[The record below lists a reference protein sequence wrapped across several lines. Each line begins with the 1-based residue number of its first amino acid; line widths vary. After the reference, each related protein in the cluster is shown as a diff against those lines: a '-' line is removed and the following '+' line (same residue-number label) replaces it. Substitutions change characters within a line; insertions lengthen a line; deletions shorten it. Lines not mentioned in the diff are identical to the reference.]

1 MDQMSFFSSLFG
13 KKSVKNNNQPKVEKV
28 DTSKRITNNPSL
40 HLKGKPD
47 AYGLYPA
54 ELVML
59 SLAEKYKTTETNF
72 PSYLTHTYEI
82 SNPLKMLKDLYN
94 RGFLETGSAKSC
106 LPGFKLTE
114 LKEIAVALN
123 MPVKGKK
130 ADIIDQL
137 SAVSE
142 DALGAFV
149 KERTWKL
156 TKQGTEAL
164 KANPYIQYFL
174 DKHNYN
180 ITEVGVNIWT
190 VNEEFIKDSK
200 RPYRDIIY
208 SQLNKAM
215 NEAFIQF
222 QKNPTSGTYATSC
235 YCECYRLM
243 GLFIEEEGKSYI
255 DASDM
260 YFQYLF
266 KRINIH
272 AGLQLLVNWKTFN
285 YDKKFRETFI
295 SRYYEEI
302 QLYPYQKTE
311 LLRLLDELNVSGD
324 DVRKSLTVSFERAKD
339 VGVMSVKEA
348 ADFIILELSGDVD
361 QSREMAYKLAKKAV
375 KNIK

>member
-1 MDQMSFFSSLFG
+1 MSFFSSLFG
-13 KKSVKNNNQPKVEKV
+13 KKTVKNNNQPKVEKV
-28 DTSKRITNNPSL
+28 DASKKITNTPSL

-47 AYGLYPA
+47 VCGLYPA

-59 SLAEKYKTTETNF
+59 SLAEKYKTTENNF
-72 PSYLTHTYEI
+72 PSNLTHAYEI
-82 SNPLKMLKDLYN
+82 SNPLKMLKDLHN
-94 RGFLETGSAKSC
+94 RGYLETGSAKDC
-106 LPGFKLTE
+106 LSGFKLTE
-114 LKEIAVALN
+114 LKEIAGALN
-123 MPVKGKK
+123 VSVKGKK

-137 SAVSE
+137 SSVSE

-149 KERTWKL
+149 KDRTWKL
-156 TKQGTEAL
+156 TEKGAEAL

-174 DKHNYN
+174 DKHNYS

-190 VNEEFIKDSK
+190 VNEEFVKDSK

-215 NEAFIQF
+215 NDAFIQF
-222 QKNPTSGTYATSC
+222 QKNPASGTYATSR

-255 DASDM
+255 NASDM

-285 YDKKFRETFI
+285 YNKKFRETFI
-295 SRYYEEI
+295 SRYYEDI

-324 DVRKSLTVSFERAKD
+324 DVRKNLIVSFERAKD
-339 VGVMSVKEA
+339 TGVMSVKEA

-361 QSREMAYKLAKKAV
+361 QSRELAYKLAKKAV

>member
-1 MDQMSFFSSLFG
+1 MSIISSLFG
-13 KKSVKNNNQPKVEKV
+13 KKSAKNDNQPNVEKV
-28 DTSKRITNNPSL
+28 ETIKRITNTPLL

-59 SLAEKYKTTETNF
+59 SLAEKYKTTETDF

-82 SNPLKMLKDLYN
+82 SNPLKMLKDLHN
-94 RGFLETGSAKSC
+94 RTFLEIGNAKDC

-123 MPVKGKK
+123 IPVKGKK
-130 ADIIDQL
+130 AEIVDQL
-137 SAVSE
+137 SGVSE
-142 DALGAFV
+142 DVLGSFV
-149 KERTWKL
+149 KERTWKI
-156 TKQGTEAL
+156 TEKGTEAL

-174 DKHNYN
+174 EKHNYDVS
-180 ITEVGVNIWT
+180 EVGVNIWT
-190 VNEEFIKDSK
+190 VNEEFVKDPK
-200 RPYRDIIY
+200 RLYRDIIY
-208 SQLNKAM
+208 GQLNKAM
-215 NEAFIQF
+215 NEASIQF
-222 QKNPTSGTYATSC
+222 QKNPASGTSATSR

-255 DASDM
+255 NASDM

-302 QLYPYQKTE
+302 QLFPYQKTE
-311 LLRLLDELNVSGD
+311 LLRLLDELNVNGD
-324 DVRKSLTVSFERAKD
+324 EVRKNLITSFERAQD
-339 VGVMSVKEA
+339 AGVMNVKEA

-361 QSREMAYKLAKKAV
+361 QSRDLAYKLARKAV
-375 KNIK
+375 RKI

>member
-1 MDQMSFFSSLFG
+1 MSFFSLLFG
-13 KKSVKNNNQPKVEKV
+13 KKAVKSNNQPKTEKV
-28 DTSKRITNNPSL
+28 ETHKRITNSPSL
-40 HLKGKPD
+40 HLKGKTD

-82 SNPLKMLKDLYN
+82 SNPLKMLKDLHN
-94 RGFLETGSAKSC
+94 RAFLEIGSAKDS
-106 LPGFKLTE
+106 LSGFKLTE
-114 LKEIAVALN
+114 LKEIAAALN
-123 MPVKGKK
+123 ISVKGKK
-130 ADIIDQL
+130 AEIIEQL
-137 SAVSE
+137 SSVSE

-149 KERTWKL
+149 TERIWKL
-156 TKQGTEAL
+156 TEKGTEAL

-180 ITEVGVNIWT
+180 VTEVGVNIWT
-190 VNEEFIKDSK
+190 VNEEFVKDSQ

-208 SQLNKAM
+208 SQLNKTM
-215 NEAFIQF
+215 NQAFIQF
-222 QKNPTSGTYATSC
+222 QKNPASGTAATHC

-243 GLFIEEEGKSYI
+243 GLFIEEGGKSYI
-255 DASDM
+255 NASDM

-272 AGLQLLVNWKTFN
+272 AGLQLLMNWKTFS

-295 SRYYEEI
+295 SRYYEDI

-311 LLRLLDELNVSGD
+311 LLRLLDELNINGE
-324 DVRKSLTVSFERAKD
+324 DVRKSLIVSFERAND
-339 VGVMSVKEA
+339 TGIMSTKEA

-361 QSREMAYKLAKKAV
+361 QSRDLAYKLAKKAV
-375 KNIK
+375 KKV

>member
-1 MDQMSFFSSLFG
+1 MSIISSLFG
-13 KKSVKNNNQPKVEKV
+13 KKSAKNDNQPNVEKV
-28 DTSKRITNNPSL
+28 ETIKRITNTPLL

-59 SLAEKYKTTETNF
+59 SLAEKYKTTETDF

-82 SNPLKMLKDLYN
+82 SNPLKMLKDLHN
-94 RGFLETGSAKSC
+94 RTFLEIGNAKDC

-123 MPVKGKK
+123 IPVKGKK
-130 ADIIDQL
+130 AEIIDQL
-137 SAVSE
+137 SGVSE
-142 DALGAFV
+142 DVLGSFV
-149 KERTWKL
+149 KERTWKI
-156 TKQGTEAL
+156 TEKGTEAL

-174 DKHNYN
+174 EKHNYDVS
-180 ITEVGVNIWT
+180 EVGVNIWT
-190 VNEEFIKDSK
+190 VNEEFVKDPK
-200 RPYRDIIY
+200 RLYRDIIY
-208 SQLNKAM
+208 GQLNKAM
-215 NEAFIQF
+215 NEASIQF
-222 QKNPTSGTYATSC
+222 QKNPASGTSATSR

-255 DASDM
+255 NASDM

-302 QLYPYQKTE
+302 QLFPYQKTE
-311 LLRLLDELNVSGD
+311 LLRLLDELNINGD
-324 DVRKSLTVSFERAKD
+324 EVRKNLITSFERAQD
-339 VGVMSVKEA
+339 AGVMNVKEA

-361 QSREMAYKLAKKAV
+361 QSRDLAYKLARKAV
-375 KNIK
+375 RKI

>member
-1 MDQMSFFSSLFG
+1 MSFFSSLFG
-13 KKSVKNNNQPKVEKV
+13 KKSVKNNVQPNVEKV
-28 DTSKRITNNPSL
+28 ETSKRITNTPSL

-82 SNPLKMLKDLYN
+82 SNPLKMLKDLHN
-94 RGFLETGSAKSC
+94 RTFLEIGNAKDC
-106 LPGFKLTE
+106 LQGFKLTE
-114 LKEIAVALN
+114 LKEIAAALN
-123 MPVKGKK
+123 IPVKGKK
-130 ADIIDQL
+130 AEIIGQL
-137 SAVSE
+137 SGVSE
-142 DALGAFV
+142 DILGAFV
-149 KERTWKL
+149 KERTWKI
-156 TKQGTEAL
+156 TEKGTEAL

-174 DKHNYN
+174 EKHNYDVS
-180 ITEVGVNIWT
+180 EVGVNIWT
-190 VNEEFIKDSK
+190 VNEEFVKDPK
-200 RPYRDIIY
+200 RLYRDIIY
-208 SQLNKAM
+208 GQLNKAM
-215 NEAFIQF
+215 NEASIQF
-222 QKNPTSGTYATSC
+222 QKNPASGTSATRR

-255 DASDM
+255 NASDM

-272 AGLQLLVNWKTFN
+272 AGLQLLLNWKTFN

-324 DVRKSLTVSFERAKD
+324 EVRKNLITSFERAQD
-339 VGVMSVKEA
+339 AGVMSVKEA

-361 QSREMAYKLAKKAV
+361 QSRELAYKLARKAV
-375 KNIK
+375 RKI

>member
-1 MDQMSFFSSLFG
+1 MSIISSLFG
-13 KKSVKNNNQPKVEKV
+13 KKSAKNDNQPNVEKV
-28 DTSKRITNNPSL
+28 ETIKRITNTPLL

-59 SLAEKYKTTETNF
+59 SLAEKYKTTETDF

-82 SNPLKMLKDLYN
+82 SNPLKMLKDLHN
-94 RGFLETGSAKSC
+94 RTFLEIGNAKDC

-123 MPVKGKK
+123 IPVKGKK
-130 ADIIDQL
+130 AEIIDQL
-137 SAVSE
+137 SGVSE
-142 DALGAFV
+142 DVLGSFV
-149 KERTWKL
+149 KERTWKI
-156 TKQGTEAL
+156 TEKGTEAL

-174 DKHNYN
+174 EKHNYDVS
-180 ITEVGVNIWT
+180 EVGVNIWT
-190 VNEEFIKDSK
+190 VNEEFVKDPK
-200 RPYRDIIY
+200 RLYRDIIY
-208 SQLNKAM
+208 GQLNKAM
-215 NEAFIQF
+215 NEASIQF
-222 QKNPTSGTYATSC
+222 QKNPASGTSATSR

-255 DASDM
+255 NASDM

-302 QLYPYQKTE
+302 QLFPYQKTE
-311 LLRLLDELNVSGD
+311 LLRLLDELNVNGD
-324 DVRKSLTVSFERAKD
+324 EVRKNLVTSFERAQD
-339 VGVMSVKEA
+339 AGVMNVKEA

-361 QSREMAYKLAKKAV
+361 QSRDLAYKLARKAV
-375 KNIK
+375 RKI

>member
-1 MDQMSFFSSLFG
+1 MSFFSSLFG
-13 KKSVKNNNQPKVEKV
+13 KKSVKNIIQPNVEKV
-28 DTSKRITNNPSL
+28 ETSKRITNTPSL

-59 SLAEKYKTTETNF
+59 LLAEKYKTTETNF
-72 PSYLTHTYEI
+72 PSYLIHTYEI
-82 SNPLKMLKDLYN
+82 SNPLKMLKDLHS
-94 RGFLETGSAKSC
+94 RTFLEIGNAKDC

-114 LKEIAVALN
+114 LKEMAVALN
-123 MPVKGKK
+123 ISIKGKK
-130 ADIIDQL
+130 EEIINQL
-137 SAVSE
+137 SDVSE
-142 DALGAFV
+142 EALCAFV

-156 TKQGTEAL
+156 TEKGAEAL

-174 DKHNYN
+174 DKHSYSV
-180 ITEVGVNIWT
+180 TEVGVNIWT
-190 VNEEFIKDSK
+190 VNEEFVKDPK

-222 QKNPTSGTYATSC
+222 QKNPASGTSATSR

-255 DASDM
+255 NASDM

-295 SRYYEEI
+295 SRYYDEI
-302 QLYPYQKTE
+302 QLYPYQKAE
-311 LLRLLDELNVSGD
+311 LLRLLDELNVSD
-324 DVRKSLTVSFERAKD
+324 DEVRKNLITSFERAQD
-339 VGVMSVKEA
+339 EGVMSVKEA

-361 QSREMAYKLAKKAV
+361 QSRELAYKLARKAV
-375 KNIK
+375 RKI

>member
-1 MDQMSFFSSLFG
+1 MSFFSSLFG

-28 DTSKRITNNPSL
+28 ETNKRIANTPSL

-59 SLAEKYKTTETNF
+59 SLADKYKTTETNF
-72 PSYLTHTYEI
+72 PGYLTHTYEI
-82 SNPLKMLKDLYN
+82 SNPLKMLKDLHN
-94 RGFLETGSAKSC
+94 REFLETGSAKDC

-123 MPVKGKK
+123 VPVKGKK

-137 SAVSE
+137 SSVSE
-142 DALGAFV
+142 DALGTYV

-156 TKQGTEAL
+156 TEKGAEAL

-174 DKHNYN
+174 DKHCYSV
-180 ITEVGVNIWT
+180 TEVGVNIWT
-190 VNEEFIKDSK
+190 VNEEFVKDSK

-208 SQLNKAM
+208 SQLNKVM

-222 QKNPTSGTYATSC
+222 QKNPASGTYATSR

-255 DASDM
+255 NASDM

-285 YDKKFRETFI
+285 YDKKFRETFV

-302 QLYPYQKTE
+302 QLYLYQN
-311 LLRLLDELNVSGD
+311 RNCFDCWM
-324 DVRKSLTVSFERAKD
+324 SL
-339 VGVMSVKEA
+339 M
-348 ADFIILELSGDVD
+348 
-361 QSREMAYKLAKKAV
+361 
-375 KNIK
+375 

>member
-1 MDQMSFFSSLFG
+1 MSIISSLFG
-13 KKSVKNNNQPKVEKV
+13 KKSAKNDNQPNVEKV
-28 DTSKRITNNPSL
+28 ETIKRITNTPLL

-59 SLAEKYKTTETNF
+59 SLAEKYKTTETDF

-82 SNPLKMLKDLYN
+82 SNPLKMLKDLHN
-94 RGFLETGSAKSC
+94 RTFLEIGNAKDC

-123 MPVKGKK
+123 IPVKGKK
-130 ADIIDQL
+130 AEIVDQL
-137 SAVSE
+137 SGVSE
-142 DALGAFV
+142 DVLGSFV
-149 KERTWKL
+149 KERTWKI
-156 TKQGTEAL
+156 TEKGTEAL

-174 DKHNYN
+174 EKHNYDVS
-180 ITEVGVNIWT
+180 EVGVNIWT
-190 VNEEFIKDSK
+190 VNEEFVKDPK
-200 RPYRDIIY
+200 RLYRDIIY
-208 SQLNKAM
+208 GQLNKAM
-215 NEAFIQF
+215 NEASIQF
-222 QKNPTSGTYATSC
+222 QKNPASGTSATSR

-255 DASDM
+255 NASDM

-302 QLYPYQKTE
+302 QLFPYQKTE
-311 LLRLLDELNVSGD
+311 LLRLLDELNINGD
-324 DVRKSLTVSFERAKD
+324 EVRKNLITSFERAQD
-339 VGVMSVKEA
+339 AGVMNVKEA

-361 QSREMAYKLAKKAV
+361 QSRDLAYKLARKAV
-375 KNIK
+375 RKI

>member
-1 MDQMSFFSSLFG
+1 MSFFSSLFG
-13 KKSVKNNNQPKVEKV
+13 KKSVKNNNQPKAEKV
-28 DTSKRITNNPSL
+28 DTSKRITNTPSL

-82 SNPLKMLKDLYN
+82 SNPLKMLKDLHN
-94 RGFLETGSAKSC
+94 RAFLETGGAKDC

-114 LKEIAVALN
+114 LKEIAAALSI
-123 MPVKGKK
+123 PVKGKK

-137 SAVSE
+137 STVSE

-149 KERTWKL
+149 KECTWKL
-156 TKQGTEAL
+156 TEKGIEAI

-180 ITEVGVNIWT
+180 VTEVGVNIWS
-190 VNEEFIKDSK
+190 VNEEFIRDPK

-208 SQLNKAM
+208 GQLNKAM
-215 NEAFIQF
+215 IEASIQF
-222 QKNPTSGTYATSC
+222 QKNPAAGMSATSR

-255 DASDM
+255 NASDM

-295 SRYYEEI
+295 SQYYEEI

-324 DVRKSLTVSFERAKD
+324 DVRKSLIVSFERAQGT
-339 VGVMSVKEA
+339 GVMTVKEA

-361 QSREMAYKLAKKAV
+361 QSRDLAYKLAKKAV
-375 KNIK
+375 KKV

>member
-1 MDQMSFFSSLFG
+1 MSIISSLFG
-13 KKSVKNNNQPKVEKV
+13 KKSAKNDNQPNVEKV
-28 DTSKRITNNPSL
+28 ETIKRITNTPLL

-59 SLAEKYKTTETNF
+59 SLAEKYKTTETDF

-82 SNPLKMLKDLYN
+82 SNPLKMLKDLHN
-94 RGFLETGSAKSC
+94 RTFLEIGNAKDC

-123 MPVKGKK
+123 IPVKGKK
-130 ADIIDQL
+130 AEIIDQL
-137 SAVSE
+137 SGVSE
-142 DALGAFV
+142 DVLGSFV
-149 KERTWKL
+149 KERTWKI
-156 TKQGTEAL
+156 TEKGTEAL

-174 DKHNYN
+174 EKHNYDVS
-180 ITEVGVNIWT
+180 EVGVNIWT
-190 VNEEFIKDSK
+190 VNEEFVKDPK
-200 RPYRDIIY
+200 RLYRDIIY
-208 SQLNKAM
+208 GQLNKAM
-215 NEAFIQF
+215 NEASIQF
-222 QKNPTSGTYATSC
+222 QKNPASGTSATSR

-255 DASDM
+255 NASDM

-302 QLYPYQKTE
+302 QLFPYKKTE
-311 LLRLLDELNVSGD
+311 LLRLLDELNINGD
-324 DVRKSLTVSFERAKD
+324 EVRKNLITSFERAQD
-339 VGVMSVKEA
+339 AGVMNVKEA

-361 QSREMAYKLAKKAV
+361 QSRDLAYKLARKAV
-375 KNIK
+375 RKI

>member
-1 MDQMSFFSSLFG
+1 MSFFSSLFG
-13 KKSVKNNNQPKVEKV
+13 KKSVKNNNQPKAEKV
-28 DTSKRITNNPSL
+28 DTSKRIANTPSL

-47 AYGLYPA
+47 AYGLCPA

-82 SNPLKMLKDLYN
+82 SNPLKMLKDLHN
-94 RGFLETGSAKSC
+94 RAFLETGGAKDC

-114 LKEIAVALN
+114 LKEIAAALN
-123 MPVKGKK
+123 IPVKGKK

-137 SAVSE
+137 STVSE

-156 TKQGTEAL
+156 TEKGIEAI

-180 ITEVGVNIWT
+180 VAEVGVNIWS
-190 VNEEFIKDSK
+190 VNEEFIRDPK

-208 SQLNKAM
+208 GQLNKAM
-215 NEAFIQF
+215 NEASIQF
-222 QKNPTSGTYATSC
+222 QKNPAAGTSATSR

-255 DASDM
+255 NASDM

-324 DVRKSLTVSFERAKD
+324 DVRKSLIVSFERAQD
-339 VGVMSVKEA
+339 TGVMTVKEA

-361 QSREMAYKLAKKAV
+361 QSRDLAYKLAKKAV
-375 KNIK
+375 KKM

>member
-1 MDQMSFFSSLFG
+1 MSFFSSLFG
-13 KKSVKNNNQPKVEKV
+13 KKAVKNNNQPKVEKM
-28 DTSKRITNNPSL
+28 DSSKRITNTPSL

-59 SLAEKYKTTETNF
+59 ALAEKYKTTETNF

-82 SNPLKMLKDLYN
+82 SNPLKMLKDLHN
-94 RGFLETGSAKSC
+94 RTFLEIGSVKDC

-123 MPVKGKK
+123 IPVKGKK

-137 SAVSE
+137 ATVSE
-142 DALGAFV
+142 DTLGAFV

-156 TKQGTEAL
+156 TEKGIEAL

-174 DKHNYN
+174 DKHSYSV
-180 ITEVGVNIWT
+180 TEVGVNIWT
-190 VNEEFIKDSK
+190 VNEEFVRDPK

-215 NEAFIQF
+215 NEASIQF
-222 QKNPTSGTYATSC
+222 QKNPASGTSVTNR

-255 DASDM
+255 NASDM

-295 SRYYEEI
+295 SRYYEEV

-324 DVRKSLTVSFERAKD
+324 DIRKSLIVSFERAQD
-339 VGVMSVKEA
+339 SGVMSVKEA

-361 QSREMAYKLAKKAV
+361 RSRDLAYKLAKKAV
-375 KNIK
+375 KKV

>member
-1 MDQMSFFSSLFG
+1 MSFFSSLFG
-13 KKSVKNNNQPKVEKV
+13 KKTSSDNQSQIKNVEINKESAN
-28 DTSKRITNNPSL
+28 TPFL

-47 AYGLYPA
+47 ACGLYPG

-59 SLAEKYKTTETNF
+59 SLAEKYKTTETCF

-94 RGFLETGSAKSC
+94 RMFIDIGNAKDC
-106 LPGFKLTE
+106 LSGFKLTE
-114 LKEIAVALN
+114 LKEIAAALN
-123 MPVKGKK
+123 ISVKGKK
-130 ADIIDQL
+130 AEIVDQL

-142 DALGAFV
+142 DALGALV

-156 TKQGTEAL
+156 TEKGIEEL

-174 DKHNYN
+174 EKHNYDV
-180 ITEVGVNIWT
+180 TEVGVNIWT
-190 VNEEFIKDSK
+190 VNEEFVKGPK

-208 SQLNKAM
+208 GQLNKAM
-215 NEAFIQF
+215 NEAFLQF
-222 QKNPTSGTYATSC
+222 QKDPALGSAATSR

-243 GLFIEEEGKSYI
+243 GLFIEEEGKSYVN
-255 DASDM
+255 ASDM

-272 AGLQLLVNWKTFN
+272 AGLQLLVNYKTFN

-295 SRYYEEI
+295 NQYYEEI

-311 LLRLLDELNVSGD
+311 LLRLLDELNISGD
-324 DVRKSLTVSFERAKD
+324 DVRKSLSASFERAQD
-339 VGVMSVKEA
+339 TGIMSVKEA

-361 QSREMAYKLAKKAV
+361 QSRELAYKLAKKAV
-375 KNIK
+375 KKI

>member
-1 MDQMSFFSSLFG
+1 MSFFSSLFV
-13 KKSVKNNNQPKVEKV
+13 KKSVKSNNQPEVEELE
-28 DTSKRITNNPSL
+28 TRKRITNTPSL

-54 ELVML
+54 ELIML

-82 SNPLKMLKDLYN
+82 SNPLKMLKDMYN
-94 RGFLETGSAKSC
+94 RAFLEIGNAKDC

-123 MPVKGKK
+123 ISVKGKK

-137 SAVSE
+137 SAVSDDE
-142 DALGAFV
+142 LGAFV

-156 TKQGTEAL
+156 TEKGKEAI

-174 DKHNYN
+174 DKHNYSV
-180 ITEVGVNIWT
+180 TEVGVSIWT
-190 VNEEFIKDSK
+190 VNEEFVNNPKM
-200 RPYRDIIY
+200 PYRDIIY

-222 QKNPTSGTYATSC
+222 RKNPASGTSSTSR

-255 DASDM
+255 NASDM

-285 YDKKFRETFI
+285 YDMKFRETFI

-311 LLRLLDELNVSGD
+311 LLRLLDELNISD
-324 DVRKSLTVSFERAKD
+324 DELRKSLIVSFERTKD
-339 VGVMSVKEA
+339 TGIMSPKEA

-361 QSREMAYKLAKKAV
+361 QSRDLAYKLAKKAV
-375 KNIK
+375 KKV

>member
-1 MDQMSFFSSLFG
+1 MSIISSLFG
-13 KKSVKNNNQPKVEKV
+13 KKSAKNDNQPNVEKLE
-28 DTSKRITNNPSL
+28 TIKRITNTPLL

-59 SLAEKYKTTETNF
+59 SLAEKYKTTETDF

-82 SNPLKMLKDLYN
+82 SNPLKMLKDLHN
-94 RGFLETGSAKSC
+94 RTFLEIGNAKDC

-123 MPVKGKK
+123 IPVKGKK
-130 ADIIDQL
+130 AEIVDQL
-137 SAVSE
+137 SGVSE
-142 DALGAFV
+142 DVLGSFV
-149 KERTWKL
+149 KERTWKI
-156 TKQGTEAL
+156 TEKGTEAL

-174 DKHNYN
+174 EKHNYDVS
-180 ITEVGVNIWT
+180 EVGVNIWT
-190 VNEEFIKDSK
+190 VNEEFVKDPK
-200 RPYRDIIY
+200 RLYRDIIY
-208 SQLNKAM
+208 GQLNKAM
-215 NEAFIQF
+215 NEASIQF
-222 QKNPTSGTYATSC
+222 QKNPASGTSATSR

-255 DASDM
+255 NASDM

-302 QLYPYQKTE
+302 QLFPYQKTE
-311 LLRLLDELNVSGD
+311 LLRLLDELNINGD
-324 DVRKSLTVSFERAKD
+324 EVRKNLITSFERAQD
-339 VGVMSVKEA
+339 AGVMNVKEA

-361 QSREMAYKLAKKAV
+361 QSRDLAYKLARKAV
-375 KNIK
+375 RKI